1 MNQNIDGTISH
12 QQQMQ
17 NNTPTIDDRLSTKL
31 NHLVQK
37 AVDEAIEQHRIKG
50 ESIALGENGQ
60 VKIIPP
66 EEITPL
72 ADKLKQRQA
81 HRQQI
86 HHPSQKP

>member
-1 MNQNIDGTISH
+1 MKQN
-12 QQQMQ
+12 
-17 NNTPTIDDRLSTKL
+17 IDDRLSTKL

-50 ESIALGENGQ
+50 ESIAVSENDQ

-72 ADKLKQRQA
+72 ADKLKQRA
-81 HRQQI
+81 A
-86 HHPSQKP
+86 QKQKKETV